1 MLTPDTLLQNRYMV
15 LRQIGRGGMG
25 AVYLARDQ
33 RLNNM
38 VAIKETLTTS
48 DHLRKAFERE
58 AQLLANLRHPAL
70 PVVSDHFIEGDGQF
84 LVMQYIP
91 GNDLQEMVSQKGSY
105 FSCDKVLQWADQL
118 LDALE
123 YLHSQ
128 RPPVIHRDIKPQN
141 LKLTERNQI
150 ILLDFG
156 LAKGSID
163 EATHAEGGKSIQGY
177 TPNYA
182 PIEQVQGSGT
192 DARSDLYSLGAT
204 LYYLLTAVIPPDAV
218 TRVVAAAEGR
228 PDFLFR
234 ADRLNPQVPSNVADV
249 LQAMLAVRRDQRPAR
264 ADDVRRALRAA
275 VSSPLPVPVT
285 DRRSNEFSDTLI
297 GPPTG
302 PQMSDPTLLL
312 PTPGTIAVT
321 ESATMASTGDA
332 STNPFVRK
340 STGSIWLIGGV
351 LVAALVVALVWM
363 LSSRKTDSLKSFQF
377 ETVSIDYAA
386 NVTDRRGGQSPYYSE
401 VLSEGVSLD
410 MVEIK
415 GGTFLMGS
423 PGNEESRSESEG
435 PQHQVAI
442 PSFFIAKSE
451 VTQAQWRAV
460 ASSLPKVNRDLI
472 TEPSFFKGD
481 DKPVEQVTWED
492 AIEFCSRL
500 SAITGKPYRLPTEA
514 EWEYACRGG
523 ATTPFSF
530 GENITTDIVNYN
542 GEGPYRTAQ
551 KSLYRDQTT
560 AAGSL
565 GAANAF
571 GLFDMHG
578 NVFEWCS
585 DIWHEDYTSA
595 PSDGSSWE
603 TSGDESLRVVRGG
616 SWYVQA
622 SFCRAARRYKIE
634 PDTRDF
640 NVGFRVV
647 VSQPKPAK

>member
-1 MLTPDTLLQNRYMV
+1 MLAPDTLLQNRYV
-15 LRQIGRGGMG
+15 ILRPIGRGGMG

-91 GNDLQEMVSQKGSY
+91 GNDLQEMISLKGSY
-105 FSCDKVLQWADQL
+105 FPCDRVLEWADQL

-128 RPPVIHRDIKPQN
+128 TPPVIHRDIKPQN

-156 LAKGSID
+156 LAKGSIT

-182 PIEQVQGSGT
+182 PIEQIQGSGT

-204 LYYLLTAVIPPDAV
+204 LYYLVTAVIPTDAV
-218 TRVVAAAEGR
+218 TRVVAVAEGR
-228 PDFLFR
+228 PNFLFR
-234 ADRLNPQVPSNVADV
+234 ADQLNPEVPSNVADV
-249 LQAMLAVRRDQRPAR
+249 LQAMLALNRDQRPAR
-264 ADDVRRALRAA
+264 ADDARRALRAA
-275 VSSPLPVPVT
+275 ASAVLPARVA
-285 DRRSNEFSDTLI
+285 DRKNQEFSDTLV
-297 GPPTG
+297 GVPTG

-312 PTPGTIAVT
+312 PTPGTIAGT
-321 ESATMASTGDA
+321 EAATLALPVDVNTKPDMRRSKA
-332 STNPFVRK
+332 PVWIV
-340 STGSIWLIGGV
+340 SIV
-351 LVAALVVALVWM
+351 AVAALLITLIWL
-363 LSSRKTDSLKSFQF
+363 LSNRSTDSLKPFEF
-377 ETVSIDYAA
+377 ETVTVDYAA
-386 NVTDRRGGQSPYYSE
+386 RVTDRRNGQSRYYSE
-401 VLSEGVSLD
+401 TLSNGVSLD
-410 MVEIK
+410 LVEIT
-415 GGTFLMGS
+415 GGAFLMGS
-423 PGNEESRSESEG
+423 PDNEESRNESEG

-442 PSFFIAKSE
+442 PSFFIGRSE

-472 TEPSFFKGD
+472 TDPSFFKGD
-481 DKPVEQVTWED
+481 DKPVEQVTWDD
-492 AIEFCSRL
+492 AMEFCERL
-500 SAITGKPYRLPTEA
+500 SAKTGKPYRLPTEA

-542 GEGPYRTAQ
+542 GEGPYRTAL

-560 AAGSL
+560 AAGGL

-585 DIWHEDYTSA
+585 DIWHEDYRSA
-595 PSDGSSWE
+595 PSDGSSWD
-603 TSGDESLRVVRGG
+603 TQGDTSLRILRGG

-640 NVGFRVV
+640 NVGFRVA
-647 VSQPKPAK
+647 VSQPKPVK